1 MSLITTAASR
11 TLDGVEIP
19 GSGTW
24 DIDPSHTTVG
34 FVARHLMVAKVRG
47 RFGSFAGSAQIADQ
61 PEQSSV
67 RVEIEAASVD
77 THDDGRDTHLRSADF
92 FDVET
97 HPQITFV
104 STGFT
109 QTGTTSFDLPGE
121 LTIRGVTRP
130 VVLKAEF
137 DGLAG
142 DPWGG
147 TRAAFTAATEI
158 DREDFGLTWN
168 KALESGG
175 VLVGKTIKIE
185 IDAELVRK
193 A

>member
-24 DIDPSHTTVG
+24 DIDASHTTVG

>member
-24 DIDPSHTTVG
+24 DIDASHTTVG

-47 RFGSFAGSAQIADQ
+47 RFGSFPGSAQIADQ

-185 IDAELVRK
+185 IDAELARK

>member
-185 IDAELVRK
+185 IDAELARK